1 MTKLWKKEKLDAK
14 EELKIFG
21 PAMVIAIVG
30 FVVAY
35 QFIAPAAPWNI
46 SVDTGSPKGANA
58 AKFSK

>member
-1 MTKLWKKEKLDAK
+1 MTKLREK
-14 EELKIFG
+14 LKIFG

-35 QFIAPAAPWNI
+35 QFVAPAASRNI
-46 SVDTGSPKGANA
+46 SIGTGFPKDANV

>member
-1 MTKLWKKEKLDAK
+1 MTKLLKKEKLDTK
-14 EELKIFG
+14 EKLKRFG

-35 QFIAPAAPWNI
+35 QFIAPAPPRNI
-46 SVDTGSPKGANA
+46 LIGTGSPKGTNV

>member
-1 MTKLWKKEKLDAK
+1 MTKLLKKEKLDAK
-14 EELKIFG
+14 EKLKIFG

-35 QFIAPAAPWNI
+35 QFIAPAPPLNI
-46 SVDTGSPKGANA
+46 LIGTGSPKGTNV